1 MMKKQFTMDENMDR
15 LLDLLH
21 KNKDEHGLDYQGI
34 GEVVAVSNPLTGRSI
49 LVDVWG
55 HDELSELKD
64 QTRRIAIYE
73 VFKDSKENQYGVVVE
88 PEKLLYKAS
97 QPKRMM
103 DWVVSELK
111 DNQNR
116 ELIEKKIEKMDE
128 YFELGCYDSLIEN
141 LSIEELNKVLE
152 RLEEECTDVAVVM
165 DNKTYVVEI
174 KTVDDE
180 KDLHVLSADEY
191 KRRYGVSE
199 EDFNDKFD
207 M

>member
-21 KNKDEHGLDYQGI
+21 KKKEEHGLDYQGI

-55 HDELSELKD
+55 HDELSDLKGASH
-64 QTRRIAIYE
+64 RMAIYE
-73 VFKDSKENQYGVVVE
+73 VFKDAKESSYGVVVE
-88 PEKLLYKAS
+88 PEKVLYKAS

-116 ELIEKKIEKMDE
+116 ELIEKKIETMDG
-128 YFELGCYDSLIEN
+128 YFQLSCYDSLIEN

-152 RLEEECTDVAVVM
+152 SLEEECTDVAVVM

-191 KRRYGVSE
+191 KCRYGVSE

>member
-1 MMKKQFTMDENMDR
+1 MKKQFTMDENMDR

-21 KNKDEHGLDYQGI
+21 KKKEEHGLDYQGI

-55 HDELSELKD
+55 HDELSDLKGASH
-64 QTRRIAIYE
+64 RMAIYE
-73 VFKDSKENQYGVVVE
+73 VFKDAKESSYGVVVE
-88 PEKLLYKAS
+88 PEKVLYKAS

-116 ELIEKKIEKMDE
+116 ELIEKKIETMDG
-128 YFELGCYDSLIEN
+128 YFQLSCYDSLIEN

-152 RLEEECTDVAVVM
+152 SLEEECTDVAVVM

-191 KRRYGVSE
+191 KCRYGVSE